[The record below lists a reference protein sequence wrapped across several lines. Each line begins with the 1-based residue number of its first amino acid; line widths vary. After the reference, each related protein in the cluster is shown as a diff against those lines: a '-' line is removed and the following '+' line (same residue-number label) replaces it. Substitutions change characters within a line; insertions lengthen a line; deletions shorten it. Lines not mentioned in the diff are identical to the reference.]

1 MMLAKRY
8 PEQDGPS
15 PEKLVRSHMDLV
27 RKIAWHMH
35 GRVGRMAEVE
45 DMLQVGYMGLVDAA
59 QRYTPRQGA
68 SFAAYAAIRIRGSI
82 IDYLR
87 ASSSL
92 CRATI
97 VMQQRMRASMQKLE
111 QSLLR
116 APEKHEIA
124 ADMGITVA
132 ELEDWEAQ
140 FGASQI
146 KSLDEVYTDHSMLF
160 SSNGH
165 SVEDKMQHDQMRQML
180 RRALGDLPEREALV
194 LQLYFVEELNVY
206 EIAEILGVTTGR
218 VSQIKK
224 AAVGRLRESIVKME
238 GDAA

>member
-1 MMLAKRY
+1 MLAKRY

-15 PEKLVRSHMDLV
+15 PERLVRTHMDLV
-27 RKIAWHMH
+27 RKIAWHLH

-68 SFAAYAAIRIRGSI
+68 TFAAYAAIRIRGSI

-97 VMQQRMRASMQKLE
+97 VMQQKMRAATQKLE
-111 QSLLR
+111 QQLLR
-116 APEKHEIA
+116 TPEKAEVA
-124 ADMGITVA
+124 TEMGLTVG
-132 ELEDWEAQ
+132 ELEDWETQ

-146 KSLDEVYTDHSMLF
+146 KSLDEVYTDHSLLF
-160 SSNGH
+160 SDAART
-165 SVEDKMQHDQMRQML
+165 VEDKMQQDEMRKML
-180 RRALGDLPEREALV
+180 RTALGQLPQREALV

-224 AAVGRLRESIVKME
+224 AAVGRLRESIAAME
-238 GDAA
+238 QE

>member
-1 MMLAKRY
+1 MLARRY

-15 PEKLVRSHMDLV
+15 PERLVASHMDLV

-35 GRVGRMAEVE
+35 GRVGRLAEIE
-45 DMLQVGYMGLVDAA
+45 DMLQVGYMGLVDAS

-68 SFAAYAAIRIRGSI
+68 TFAAYAAIRIRGSI
-82 IDYLR
+82 IDFLR

-97 VMQQRMRASMQKLE
+97 VMQQKMRAAVNKLE
-111 QSLLR
+111 QQLMR
-116 APEKHEIA
+116 PPEKAEIA
-124 ADMGITVA
+124 TEMGITTG
-132 ELEDWEAQ
+132 ELEEWESQ

-146 KSLDEVYTDHSMLF
+146 RSLDEVYTDHSMLF
-160 SSNGH
+160 SDNNRT
-165 SVEDKMQHDQMRQML
+165 VEDKLMNDQMRAML
-180 RRALGDLPEREALV
+180 RRALERLPEREAMV

-224 AAVGRLRESIVKME
+224 SAVTRLRELIAEME
-238 GDAA
+238 ER

>member
-1 MMLAKRY
+1 MLARRY
-8 PEQDGPS
+8 PEQTPS
-15 PEKLVRSHMDLV
+15 PDRLVQTHMDLV
-27 RKIAWHMH
+27 RKIAWHLH
-35 GRVGRMAEVE
+35 GRVGRMAEID

-68 SFAAYAAIRIRGSI
+68 TFAAYAAIRIRGSI
-82 IDYLR
+82 IDFLR

-97 VMQQRMRASMQKLE
+97 AMQQKMRAATLKLE
-111 QSLLR
+111 QQLMR
-116 APEKHEIA
+116 APEKGELA
-124 ADMGITVA
+124 AEMGLTVG
-132 ELEDWEAQ
+132 ELEDWQTQ

-160 SSNGH
+160 SDGART
-165 SVEDKMQHDQMRQML
+165 VEDKMQNDEMRRLL
-180 RRALGDLPEREALV
+180 RRALERLPQREALV

-206 EIAEILGVTTGR
+206 EIADILGVTTGR

-224 AAVGRLRESIVKME
+224 AAVGRLRESITEME
-238 GDAA
+238 GE

>member
-1 MMLAKRY
+1 MLARRY
-8 PEQDGPS
+8 PEQTPS
-15 PEKLVRSHMDLV
+15 PDRLVQAHMDLV
-27 RKIAWHMH
+27 RKIAWHLH
-35 GRVGRMAEVE
+35 GRVGRMAEID

-68 SFAAYAAIRIRGSI
+68 TFAAYAAIRIRGSI
-82 IDYLR
+82 IDFLR

-97 VMQQRMRASMQKLE
+97 VMQQKMRAATLKLE
-111 QSLLR
+111 QQLMR
-116 APEKHEIA
+116 APEKAELA
-124 ADMGITVA
+124 AEMGITLT
-132 ELEDWEAQ
+132 ELEDWNTQ

-160 SSNGH
+160 SDGAR
-165 SVEDKMQHDQMRQML
+165 SVEDKMQNDEMRRLL
-180 RRALGDLPEREALV
+180 RRALEKLPQREALV

-224 AAVGRLRESIVKME
+224 SAVTRLRELIAEME
-238 GDAA
+238 ER

>member
-1 MMLAKRY
+1 MLARRY
-8 PEQDGPS
+8 PEQTPS
-15 PEKLVRSHMDLV
+15 PDRLVKTHMDLV
-27 RKIAWHMH
+27 RKIAWHLH
-35 GRVGRMAEVE
+35 GRVGRMAEID

-68 SFAAYAAIRIRGSI
+68 TFAAYAAIRIRGSI
-82 IDYLR
+82 IDFLR

-97 VMQQRMRASMQKLE
+97 AMQQKMRAAVVKLE
-111 QSLLR
+111 QQLMR
-116 APEKHEIA
+116 APEKGELA
-124 ADMGITVA
+124 EEMGLTVA
-132 ELEDWEAQ
+132 ELEDWQTQ

-160 SSNGH
+160 SDSTR
-165 SVEDKMQHDQMRQML
+165 SVEDKMQHDEMRRLL
-180 RRALGDLPEREALV
+180 RRALEQLPQREALV

-206 EIAEILGVTTGR
+206 EIADILGVTTGR

-224 AAVGRLRESIVKME
+224 AAVGRLREAIAEME
-238 GDAA
+238 SE

>member
-1 MMLAKRY
+1 MLAKRY

-15 PEKLVRSHMDLV
+15 PERLVRTHMDLV
-27 RKIAWHMH
+27 RKIAWHLH

-68 SFAAYAAIRIRGSI
+68 TFAAYAAIRIRGSI

-97 VMQQRMRASMQKLE
+97 VMQQKMRAATQKLE
-111 QSLLR
+111 QQLLR
-116 APEKHEIA
+116 TPEKAEVA
-124 ADMGITVA
+124 TEMGLTVG
-132 ELEDWEAQ
+132 ELEDWETQ

-146 KSLDEVYTDHSMLF
+146 KSLDEVYTDHSLLF
-160 SSNGH
+160 SDAART
-165 SVEDKMQHDQMRQML
+165 VEDKMQQDEMRKML
-180 RRALGDLPEREALV
+180 RTALGQLPQREALV

-224 AAVGRLRESIVKME
+224 AAVGRLRESIAAME
-238 GDAA
+238 EE

>member
-1 MMLAKRY
+1 MLARRY
-8 PEQDGPS
+8 PEQDGPT
-15 PEKLVRSHMDLV
+15 PERLVATHMDLV
-27 RKIAWHMH
+27 RKIAWHLH
-35 GRVGRMAEVE
+35 GRVGRMAEID
-45 DMLQVGYMGLVDAA
+45 DMLQVGYMGLVDASK
-59 QRYTPRQGA
+59 RYTPRQGA

-97 VMQQRMRASMQKLE
+97 VMQQKVRAATARLE
-111 QSLLR
+111 QQLLR
-116 APEKHEIA
+116 MPEKSELA
-124 ADMGITVA
+124 AEMGITVE
-132 ELEDWEAQ
+132 ELQDWQTQ

-146 KSLDEVYTDHSMLF
+146 KSLDEVYSDHSMLF
-160 SSNGH
+160 SDATR
-165 SVEDKMQHDQMRQML
+165 SVEDKMQHDEMRKML
-180 RRALGDLPEREALV
+180 RRALERLPEREALV

-224 AAVGRLRESIVKME
+224 AAVGRLRDAIAEME
-238 GDAA
+238 AG

>member
-1 MMLAKRY
+1 MLARRY
-8 PEQDGPS
+8 PEQTPS
-15 PEKLVRSHMDLV
+15 PDRLVQTHMDLV
-27 RKIAWHMH
+27 RKIAWHLH
-35 GRVGRMAEVE
+35 GRVGRMAEID

-68 SFAAYAAIRIRGSI
+68 TFAAYAAIRIRGSI
-82 IDYLR
+82 IDFLR

-97 VMQQRMRASMQKLE
+97 AMQQKMRAATLKLE
-111 QSLLR
+111 QQLMR
-116 APEKHEIA
+116 APEKTELA
-124 ADMGITVA
+124 TEMGLTVA
-132 ELEDWEAQ
+132 ELEDWQTQ

-160 SSNGH
+160 SDNGR
-165 SVEDKMQHDQMRQML
+165 SVEEKLQNDEMRRLL
-180 RRALGDLPEREALV
+180 RRALERLPQREALL

-206 EIAEILGVTTGR
+206 EIADILGVTTGR

-224 AAVGRLRESIVKME
+224 AAVGRLRESIAEME
-238 GDAA
+238 GE

>member
-1 MMLAKRY
+1 MLARRY
-8 PEQDGPS
+8 PEQTPS
-15 PEKLVRSHMDLV
+15 PDRLVQTHMDLV
-27 RKIAWHMH
+27 RKIAWHLH
-35 GRVGRMAEVE
+35 GRVGRMAEID

-68 SFAAYAAIRIRGSI
+68 TFAAYAAIRIRGSI
-82 IDYLR
+82 IDFLR

-97 VMQQRMRASMQKLE
+97 AMQQKMRAATLKLG
-111 QSLLR
+111 QQLIR
-116 APEKHEIA
+116 APEKGELA
-124 ADMGITVA
+124 AEMGLTVG
-132 ELEDWEAQ
+132 ELEDWQTQ

-160 SSNGH
+160 SDGART
-165 SVEDKMQHDQMRQML
+165 VEDKMQNDEMRRLL
-180 RRALGDLPEREALV
+180 RRALERLPQREALV

-206 EIAEILGVTTGR
+206 EIADILGVTTGR

-224 AAVGRLRESIVKME
+224 AAVGRLRESIAEME
-238 GDAA
+238 SE

>member
-1 MMLAKRY
+1 MLARRY
-8 PEQDGPS
+8 PEQTPS
-15 PEKLVRSHMDLV
+15 PERLVQTHMDLV
-27 RKIAWHMH
+27 RKIAWHLH
-35 GRVGRMAEVE
+35 GRVGRMAEID

-68 SFAAYAAIRIRGSI
+68 TFAAYAAIRIRGSI
-82 IDYLR
+82 IDFLR

-97 VMQQRMRASMQKLE
+97 VMQQKMRAATLKLE
-111 QSLLR
+111 QQLMR
-116 APEKHEIA
+116 APEKAELA
-124 ADMGITVA
+124 AEMGISLT
-132 ELEDWEAQ
+132 ELEEWNTQ

-146 KSLDEVYTDHSMLF
+146 RSLDEVYTDHSMLF
-160 SSNGH
+160 SDGAR
-165 SVEDKMQHDQMRQML
+165 SVEDKMQNDEMRRLL
-180 RRALGDLPEREALV
+180 RRALERLPEREALV

-224 AAVGRLRESIVKME
+224 AAVGRLRDSITEMESE
-238 GDAA
+238 

>member
-8 PEQDGPS
+8 AEQAGPTPEG
-15 PEKLVRSHMDLV
+15 LIRSHMDLV

-45 DMLQVGYMGLVDAA
+45 DMLQVGYIGLVDAA

-68 SFAAYAAIRIRGSI
+68 TFAAYAAIRIRGSI

-97 VMQQRMRASMQKLE
+97 VMQQRMRASVLKLE
-111 QSLLR
+111 QQLLR
-116 APEKHEIA
+116 TPEKAEIA

-132 ELEDWEAQ
+132 ELEDWETQ
-140 FGASQI
+140 FGASSI
-146 KSLDEVYTDHSMLF
+146 KSLDEVYSDHSMLF
-160 SSNGH
+160 SDGH
-165 SVEDKMQHDQMRQML
+165 RSVEDKMHQDQMRKML
-180 RRALGDLPEREALV
+180 RRALGDLPEREAMV

-224 AAVGRLRESIVKME
+224 AAVGRLRESIVAME
-238 GDAA
+238 GE

>member
-1 MMLAKRY
+1 MLAKRY

-15 PEKLVRSHMDLV
+15 PERLVRSHMDLV
-27 RKIAWHMH
+27 RKIAWHLH
-35 GRVGRMAEVE
+35 GRVGRMAEID

-59 QRYTPRQGA
+59 QRYSPRQGA
-68 SFAAYAAIRIRGSI
+68 TFAAYAAIRIRGSI

-97 VMQQRMRASMQKLE
+97 VMQQKMRASTQKLE
-111 QSLLR
+111 QQLLR
-116 APEKHEIA
+116 TPEKHEIA
-124 ADMGITVA
+124 TDMGLTVA
-132 ELEDWEAQ
+132 ELEDWETQ

-146 KSLDEVYTDHSMLF
+146 KSLDEVYTDHSLLF
-160 SSNGH
+160 SDAART
-165 SVEDKMQHDQMRQML
+165 VEDKMQQDEMRKML
-180 RRALGDLPEREALV
+180 RRALGQLPEREALV

-224 AAVGRLRESIVKME
+224 AAVGRLRESINAME
-238 GDAA
+238 EA

>member
-1 MMLAKRY
+1 MLAKRY

-15 PEKLVRSHMDLV
+15 PERLVRSHMDLV
-27 RKIAWHMH
+27 RKIAWHLH
-35 GRVGRMAEVE
+35 GRVGRMAEID

-59 QRYTPRQGA
+59 QRYSPRQGA
-68 SFAAYAAIRIRGSI
+68 TFAAYAAIRIRGSI

-97 VMQQRMRASMQKLE
+97 VMQQKMRASTQKLE
-111 QSLLR
+111 QQLLR
-116 APEKHEIA
+116 TPEKHEIA
-124 ADMGITVA
+124 TDMGLTVA
-132 ELEDWEAQ
+132 ELEDWETQ

-146 KSLDEVYTDHSMLF
+146 KSLDEVYTDHSLLF
-160 SSNGH
+160 SDAART
-165 SVEDKMQHDQMRQML
+165 VEDKMQQDEMRKML
-180 RRALGDLPEREALV
+180 RRALGQLPEREALV

-224 AAVGRLRESIVKME
+224 AAVGRLRESINAME
-238 GDAA
+238 EE

>member
-1 MMLAKRY
+1 MLARRY
-8 PEQDGPS
+8 PEQDGPT
-15 PEKLVRSHMDLV
+15 PERLVATHMDLV
-27 RKIAWHMH
+27 RKIAWHLH
-35 GRVGRMAEVE
+35 GRVGRMAEID
-45 DMLQVGYMGLVDAA
+45 DMLQVGYMGLVDASK
-59 QRYTPRQGA
+59 RYTPRQGA

-97 VMQQRMRASMQKLE
+97 VMQQKVRAATARLE
-111 QSLLR
+111 QQLLR
-116 APEKHEIA
+116 MPEKAELA
-124 ADMGITVA
+124 AEMGISVE
-132 ELEDWEAQ
+132 ELQDWQTQ

-160 SSNGH
+160 SDATR
-165 SVEDKMQHDQMRQML
+165 SVEDKMQHDEMRGML
-180 RRALGDLPEREALV
+180 RRALERLPEREALV

-224 AAVGRLRESIVKME
+224 AAVGRLREAISGME
-238 GDAA
+238 AG

>member
-8 PEQDGPS
+8 AEQDGPS

-35 GRVGRMAEVE
+35 GRVGRMAEIE

-68 SFAAYAAIRIRGSI
+68 TFAAYAAIRIRGSI

-87 ASSSL
+87 ASSAL

-97 VMQQRMRASMQKLE
+97 VMQQRMRASVLKLE
-111 QSLLR
+111 QQLLR
-116 APEKHEIA
+116 SPEKAEIA
-124 ADMGITVA
+124 TDMGITVA
-132 ELEDWEAQ
+132 ELEDWENQ
-140 FGASQI
+140 FGESSI
-146 KSLDEVYTDHSMLF
+146 KSLDEVYSDHSMLF
-160 SSNGH
+160 SDGH
-165 SVEDKMQHDQMRQML
+165 RSVEDKMQQDQMRKML
-180 RRALGDLPEREALV
+180 RRALGDLPEREAMV

-224 AAVGRLRESIVKME
+224 AAVGRLRESIVAME
-238 GDAA
+238 GE

>member
-15 PEKLVRSHMDLV
+15 PERLVRSHMDLV
-27 RKIAWHMH
+27 RKIAWHLH
-35 GRVGRMAEVE
+35 GRVGRMAEID

-59 QRYTPRQGA
+59 QRYSPRQGA
-68 SFAAYAAIRIRGSI
+68 TFAAYAAIRIRGSI

-97 VMQQRMRASMQKLE
+97 VMQQKMRASTQKLE
-111 QSLLR
+111 QQLLR
-116 APEKHEIA
+116 TPEKHEIA
-124 ADMGITVA
+124 TDMGLTVA
-132 ELEDWEAQ
+132 ELEDWETQ

-146 KSLDEVYTDHSMLF
+146 KSLDEVYTDHSLLF
-160 SSNGH
+160 SDAART
-165 SVEDKMQHDQMRQML
+165 VEDKMQQDEMRKML
-180 RRALGDLPEREALV
+180 RRALGQLPEREALV

-224 AAVGRLRESIVKME
+224 AAVGRLRESINAME
-238 GDAA
+238 EE

>member
-1 MMLAKRY
+1 MLAKRY

-27 RKIAWHMH
+27 RKIAWHLH
-35 GRVGRMAEVE
+35 GRVGRMAEID

-68 SFAAYAAIRIRGSI
+68 TFAAYAAIRIRGSI
-82 IDYLR
+82 IDFLR

-97 VMQQRMRASMQKLE
+97 VMQQKMRASMQKLE
-111 QSLLR
+111 QQLLR
-116 APEKHEIA
+116 TPEKHEIA
-124 ADMGITVA
+124 TDMGLTVG
-132 ELEDWEAQ
+132 ELEDWETQ

-160 SSNGH
+160 SDAAR
-165 SVEDKMQHDQMRQML
+165 SVEDKMQQDEMRKML
-180 RRALGDLPEREALV
+180 RRALGEIPEREALV

-224 AAVGRLRESIVKME
+224 AAVGRLRESISAME
-238 GDAA
+238 DE

>member
-1 MMLAKRY
+1 MLARRY

-15 PEKLVRSHMDLV
+15 PEKLVKSHMDLV
-27 RKIAWHMH
+27 RKIAWHLH
-35 GRVGRMAEVE
+35 GRVGRMAEIE

-68 SFAAYAAIRIRGSI
+68 TFAAYAAIRIRGSI
-82 IDYLR
+82 IDFLR

-97 VMQQRMRASMQKLE
+97 VMQQKMRATVLKLE
-111 QSLLR
+111 QQLMR
-116 APEKHEIA
+116 APEKTEIA
-124 ADMGITVA
+124 KEMGITVG
-132 ELEDWEAQ
+132 ELEDWETQ

-160 SSNGH
+160 SDSGR
-165 SVEDKMQHDQMRQML
+165 SVEDKMQHEEMRKML
-180 RRALGDLPEREALV
+180 RRALGELPEREAMV

-224 AAVGRLRESIVKME
+224 AAVGRLREAIGRME
-238 GDAA
+238 GEE

>member
-1 MMLAKRY
+1 MLARRY
-8 PEQDGPS
+8 AEQTPS
-15 PEKLVRSHMDLV
+15 PERLIQSHMDLV
-27 RKIAWHMH
+27 RKIAWHLH
-35 GRVGRMAEVE
+35 GRVGRMAEID

-68 SFAAYAAIRIRGSI
+68 TFAAYAAIRIRGSI
-82 IDYLR
+82 IDFLR
-87 ASSSL
+87 SSSSL

-97 VMQQRMRASMQKLE
+97 VMQQKMRAATLKLE
-111 QSLLR
+111 QQLMR
-116 APEKHEIA
+116 APEKTELA
-124 ADMGITVA
+124 EEMGITVS
-132 ELEDWEAQ
+132 ELEDWQTQ

-160 SSNGH
+160 SDAGR
-165 SVEDKMQHDQMRQML
+165 SVEDKMQHDEMRRLL
-180 RRALGDLPEREALV
+180 RRALERLPEREALV

-224 AAVGRLRESIVKME
+224 AAVGRLRESIAEME
-238 GDAA
+238 EE

>member
-1 MMLAKRY
+1 MLAKRY

-15 PEKLVRSHMDLV
+15 PERLVRSHMDLV
-27 RKIAWHMH
+27 RKIAWHLH
-35 GRVGRMAEVE
+35 GRVGRMAEID

-59 QRYTPRQGA
+59 QRYSPRQGA
-68 SFAAYAAIRIRGSI
+68 TFAAYAAIRIRGSI

-97 VMQQRMRASMQKLE
+97 VMQQKMRASTQKLE
-111 QSLLR
+111 QQLLR
-116 APEKHEIA
+116 TPEKHEIA
-124 ADMGITVA
+124 TDMGLTVA
-132 ELEDWEAQ
+132 ELEDWETQ

-146 KSLDEVYTDHSMLF
+146 KSLDEVYTDHSLLF
-160 SSNGH
+160 SDAART
-165 SVEDKMQHDQMRQML
+165 VEDKMQQDEMRKML
-180 RRALGDLPEREALV
+180 RRALGQLPEREALV

-224 AAVGRLRESIVKME
+224 AAVGRLRESITAME
-238 GDAA
+238 EE

>member
-1 MMLAKRY
+1 
-8 PEQDGPS
+8 
-15 PEKLVRSHMDLV
+15 MDLV
-27 RKIAWHMH
+27 RKIAWHLH
-35 GRVGRMAEVE
+35 GRVGRMAEID
-45 DMLQVGYMGLVDAA
+45 DMLQVGYMGLVDAS

-87 ASSSL
+87 ASSTL

-97 VMQQRMRASMQKLE
+97 VMQQKVRAATAKLE
-111 QSLLR
+111 QQLLR
-116 APEKHEIA
+116 TPEKAEIA
-124 ADMGITVA
+124 AEMGMTVDDFQ
-132 ELEDWEAQ
+132 DWQTQ

-160 SSNGH
+160 SDATR
-165 SVEDKMQHDQMRQML
+165 SVEDKLQHDEMRSML
-180 RRALGDLPEREALV
+180 RRALERLPEREALV

-224 AAVGRLRESIVKME
+224 AAVGRLRDSITEME
-238 GDAA
+238 EG

>member
-1 MMLAKRY
+1 MLAKRY

-59 QRYTPRQGA
+59 QRYTPRAGA
-68 SFAAYAAIRIRGSI
+68 TFASYAAIRIRGSI
-82 IDYLR
+82 VDYLR

-97 VMQQRMRASMQKLE
+97 VMQQKKRASVLKLE
-111 QSLLR
+111 QNLLR

-132 ELEDWEAQ
+132 ELEDWETQ
-140 FGASQI
+140 FGASSI
-146 KSLDEVYTDHSMLF
+146 KSLDEVYSDHSMLF
-160 SSNGH
+160 SDGH
-165 SVEDKMQHDQMRQML
+165 RTVEDQMQADQMRQML
-180 RRALGDLPEREALV
+180 RRALGQLPEREAMV

-224 AAVGRLRESIVKME
+224 AAVGRLREAIKEME
-238 GDAA
+238 GED

>member
-1 MMLAKRY
+1 
-8 PEQDGPS
+8 
-15 PEKLVRSHMDLV
+15 
-27 RKIAWHMH
+27 
-35 GRVGRMAEVE
+35 
-45 DMLQVGYMGLVDAA
+45 
-59 QRYTPRQGA
+59 
-68 SFAAYAAIRIRGSI
+68 
-82 IDYLR
+82 
-87 ASSSL
+87 
-92 CRATI
+92 
-97 VMQQRMRASMQKLE
+97 MQKLE

-116 APEKHEIA
+116 TPEKHEIA
-124 ADMGITVA
+124 ADMGITVG

-160 SSNGH
+160 RDGGH

-180 RRALGDLPEREALV
+180 RRALGELPEREALV

>member
-1 MMLAKRY
+1 MLARRY
-8 PEQDGPS
+8 AEQTPS
-15 PEKLVRSHMDLV
+15 PERLIQTHMDLV
-27 RKIAWHMH
+27 RKIAWHLH
-35 GRVGRMAEVE
+35 GRVGRMAEID

-68 SFAAYAAIRIRGSI
+68 TFAAYAAIRIRGSI
-82 IDYLR
+82 IDFLR
-87 ASSSL
+87 SSSSL

-97 VMQQRMRASMQKLE
+97 VMQQKMRAATLKLE
-111 QSLLR
+111 QQLMR
-116 APEKHEIA
+116 APEKTELA
-124 ADMGITVA
+124 EEMGITVS
-132 ELEDWEAQ
+132 ELEDWQTQ

-160 SSNGH
+160 SDAGR
-165 SVEDKMQHDQMRQML
+165 SVEDKMQHDEMRRLL
-180 RRALGDLPEREALV
+180 RRALERLPEREALV

-224 AAVGRLRESIVKME
+224 AAVGRLRESIAEME
-238 GDAA
+238 EE

>member
-1 MMLAKRY
+1 MLARRY
-8 PEQDGPS
+8 AEQAPS
-15 PEKLVRSHMDLV
+15 PDQLVRSHMDLV

-35 GRVGRMAEVE
+35 GRIGRMAEID

-59 QRYTPRQGA
+59 RRYTPRQGA
-68 SFAAYAAIRIRGSI
+68 TFAAYAAIRIRGSI
-82 IDYLR
+82 IDFLR
-87 ASSSL
+87 SSSSL

-97 VMQQRMRASMQKLE
+97 VMQQKMRAATLKLE
-111 QSLLR
+111 QQLMR
-116 APEKHEIA
+116 APEKSELA
-124 ADMGITVA
+124 AEMGLTLT
-132 ELEDWEAQ
+132 ELEDLKTQ

-160 SSNGH
+160 SDASRT
-165 SVEDKMQHDQMRQML
+165 VEDKMQQDEMRRLL
-180 RRALGDLPEREALV
+180 RRALETLPEREAMV

-224 AAVGRLRESIVKME
+224 AAVGRLRETIAELEQK
-238 GDAA
+238 

>member
-1 MMLAKRY
+1 MLAKRY
-8 PEQDGPS
+8 PEQEGPS
-15 PEKLVRSHMDLV
+15 PDKLIRSHMDLV

-68 SFAAYAAIRIRGSI
+68 SFASYAAIRIRGSI
-82 IDYLR
+82 IDFLR

-97 VMQQRMRASMQKLE
+97 VMQQKKRASVLKLE
-111 QSLLR
+111 QQLMR
-116 APEKHEIA
+116 APEKAEIA
-124 ADMGITVA
+124 ADMGITVS
-132 ELEDWEAQ
+132 ELEDWETQ
-140 FGASQI
+140 FGASSI
-146 KSLDEVYTDHSMLF
+146 KSLDEVYSDHSLLF
-160 SSNGH
+160 SDANRT
-165 SVEDKMQHDQMRQML
+165 VEDKMQADQMRGLL
-180 RRALGDLPEREALV
+180 RRALGELPEREAMV

-206 EIAEILGVTTGR
+206 EIADILGVTTGR

-224 AAVGRLRESIVKME
+224 AAVTRLRDAIRAME
-238 GDAA
+238 GDD

>member
-1 MMLAKRY
+1 MLARRY
-8 PEQDGPS
+8 AEQAPS
-15 PEKLVRSHMDLV
+15 PDQLVRSHMDLV

-35 GRVGRMAEVE
+35 GRIGRMAEID

-59 QRYTPRQGA
+59 RRYTPRQGA
-68 SFAAYAAIRIRGSI
+68 TFAAYAAIRIRGSI
-82 IDYLR
+82 IDFLR
-87 ASSSL
+87 SSSSL

-97 VMQQRMRASMQKLE
+97 VMQQKMRAATLKLE
-111 QSLLR
+111 QQLMR
-116 APEKHEIA
+116 APEKSELA
-124 ADMGITVA
+124 AEMGLTLT
-132 ELEDWEAQ
+132 ELEDLKTQ

-160 SSNGH
+160 SDAART
-165 SVEDKMQHDQMRQML
+165 VEDKMQQDEMRRLL
-180 RRALGDLPEREALV
+180 RRALETLPEREAMV

-224 AAVGRLRESIVKME
+224 AAVGRLRETIAELEQK
-238 GDAA
+238 

>member
-1 MMLAKRY
+1 MLAKRY

-15 PEKLVRSHMDLV
+15 PDRLVRSHMDLV
-27 RKIAWHMH
+27 RKIAWHLH
-35 GRVGRMAEVE
+35 GRVGRMAEID

-68 SFAAYAAIRIRGSI
+68 TFAAYAAIRIRGSI
-82 IDYLR
+82 IDFLR

-97 VMQQRMRASMQKLE
+97 VMQQKMRASMHKLE
-111 QSLLR
+111 QLLLR
-116 APEKHEIA
+116 TPEKHEIA
-124 ADMGITVA
+124 TDMGLTVA
-132 ELEDWEAQ
+132 ELEDWETQ

-160 SSNGH
+160 SDAAR
-165 SVEDKMQHDQMRQML
+165 SVEDKLQQDEMRKML
-180 RRALGDLPEREALV
+180 RRALGQLPEREALV

-206 EIAEILGVTTGR
+206 EIADILGVTTGR

-224 AAVGRLRESIVKME
+224 AAVGRLRESIAEME
-238 GDAA
+238 SE